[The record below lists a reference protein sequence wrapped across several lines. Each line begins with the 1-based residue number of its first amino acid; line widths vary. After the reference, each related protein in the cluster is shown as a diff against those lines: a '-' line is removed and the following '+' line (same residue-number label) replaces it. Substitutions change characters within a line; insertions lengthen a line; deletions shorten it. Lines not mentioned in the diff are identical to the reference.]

1 MRIKRVLDAF
11 ALLAYLEKEAGWA
24 RVKELL
30 ASKDSEV
37 LMNDISLGEVFYI
50 LARVRGFRVAEHFL
64 GVVLPGLPIT
74 VVEND
79 TDRVIEAAR
88 LKTTASLS
96 FADCFAAATAVRESA
111 ALVTGDP
118 EFKKLGKRLKIDWI
132 G

>member
-1 MRIKRVLDAF
+1 MKTKSVLDAY
-11 ALLAYLEKEAGWA
+11 ALLAYLKKESGWP

-30 ASKDSEV
+30 TSKDSEV
-37 LMNDISLGEVFYI
+37 LMNSFNLGEVFYI
-50 LARVRGFRVAEHFL
+50 LARERGLRAAEQFM

-74 VVEND
+74 IVEND

-88 LKTTASLS
+88 LKATASLS
-96 FADCFAAATAVRESA
+96 FADCFAAATAVREGA

-118 EFKKLGKRLKIDWI
+118 EFKKLGKQLKIDWI